1 MKYSDAFN
9 STLLAPFVQSVW
21 EFLGGPVSRAES
33 TKQDVLVCRALGFL
47 SVVVKMGDKRALFEQ
62 EGTLEAF
69 LEKIVL
75 PNMSLRSECLVSDKH
90 NS

>member
-1 MKYSDAFN
+1 M
-9 STLLAPFVQSVW
+9 
-21 EFLGGPVSRAES
+21 SRAES